1 MAKQNIITL
10 PVPAT
15 RYVDEE
21 LEKAVLQE
29 IGQDADTFYQYAD
42 DMLTPDIFATHS
54 NTFQEMGDA
63 FAAGSPLPALP
74 SASPITDLNAAVEK
88 LTDLGQR
95 RKAAEIVSEFWQDL
109 GAGLPVQDVLSSAV
123 DKLSEAQQKVKA
135 LAPGQEYLFTELLK
149 RFEEEFKEKVALM
162 AATGRP
168 TAHPSFG
175 VDLPTCTELLGGL
188 QPGVYVLG
196 GQPGVG
202 KTFLALTWAHR
213 YIRAEQD
220 TAVVWVDVQETR
232 PLTLLALRLACIH
245 GRKNPYLF
253 ERALGDPAEL
263 AAISTAARAQIG
275 DRFAVLD
282 ANQNTMVAHVRGR
295 IRRIMA
301 QTGAKRVLVV
311 VDYIQKLA
319 HTAAGGNFSDI
330 RQRVIHA
337 VTGLTE
343 LVKVSNGPV
352 ILISS
357 LTKEA
362 YRRGASDSASIG
374 DFKEAGEVEY
384 TADIGVQLRW
394 AKDERNDDKD
404 SAVKVIDACI
414 VKNRFG
420 PTGNVTLYSV
430 RDEARYTEDD
440 PGYRMLPNLVT
451 GTGPAT
457 VGTTASGGY
466 SSASGSNAGGDS
478 TASGGGDQGD
488 QGMDIDDVF
497 GW

>member
-1 MAKQNIITL
+1 LVKQNVVAL
-10 PVPAT
+10 PAPAT
-15 RYVDEE
+15 RYINEE
-21 LEKAVLQE
+21 LEKEVLNG
-29 IGQDADTFYQYAD
+29 ISKDVDTFYRYAD
-42 DMLTPDIFATHS
+42 DMLASSMFAVHGAA
-54 NTFQEMGDA
+54 FQEMSDA
-63 FAAGSPLPALP
+63 FATGSPLPTLP
-74 SASPITDLNAAVEK
+74 QAQPPADLDGAVEK
-88 LTDLGQR
+88 LADLAQR

-109 GAGLPVQDVLSSAV
+109 GAGLPVRDVLASAV
-123 DKLSEAQQKVKA
+123 DKLSEAQQKVKE

-149 RFEEEFKEKVALM
+149 NFEEEFSEKVALM

-168 TAHPSFG
+168 TAHPGLG
-175 VDLPTCTELLGGL
+175 VDLPSCTEMLGGL

-220 TAVVWVDVQETR
+220 TAVVWVDIQETR
-232 PLTLLALRLACIH
+232 PLNLLALRLACIN

-263 AAISTAARAQIG
+263 TAISTAARTQIG

-282 ANQNTMVAHVRGR
+282 AKQNTMVAHIRGR

-301 QTGAKRVLVV
+301 QTGAKRVMVV

-319 HTAAGGNFSDI
+319 HTAAGGKFSDI

-362 YRRGASDSASIG
+362 YRRGATDSASIG

-384 TADIGVQLRW
+384 TADVGIQLRW
-394 AKDERNDDKD
+394 ANGDERNDDKD
-404 SAVKVIDACI
+404 SAVKVIDVCI

-420 PTGNVTLYSV
+420 PSGIINLYSV

-440 PGYRMLPNLVT
+440 PGYRTLPNLVIPGAST
-451 GTGPAT
+451 ATSANKGRGT
-457 VGTTASGGY
+457 
-466 SSASGSNAGGDS
+466 SSAGSHGSNAGGNGSNDQ
-478 TASGGGDQGD
+478 DQGV
-488 QGMDIDDVF
+488 GIDELLD
-497 GW
+497 W